1 MSYLSEMRKN
11 EAWVVSVDMGYGHQ
25 RAAYPFRDI
34 AFGRIITANTDACVS
49 PEEKGLWAKF
59 QAFYEGLS
67 RAQNIPVIGPWIW
80 RAYDRFQAICPHYP
94 FRDLSKPSI
103 GSSRL
108 YSLIRRGFGASV
120 VTCTR
125 EREDLPL
132 LSTFYAVALAAD
144 YAGRRDVFCVI
155 TDSDINRVWVA
166 NDPKRSR
173 VNYLAPTALSRRRL
187 LQYGV
192 ADERIFVTGFPLPEE
207 NVATARKDLLRR
219 LEVLDAKATFRAR
232 YRAAMGQPTS
242 ETIPKAETTGRA
254 LSITFA
260 VGGAGAQAK
269 TARDILESLARS
281 SLKEGLMRLNLVAG
295 VRQEVRDYF
304 MEIIRERGL
313 DAELGKSVRV
323 LFTATKDDYFPAF
336 NALMRET
343 DVLWTKP
350 SELCFYAGLGIPI
363 VMSPP
368 LGAHEERNQAALMKA
383 GAGYR
388 QEDPRAAAE
397 WLSDWTQNGL
407 LAIGAFNGY
416 LHVPNRGTENIKR
429 VLFASDRSNVQLEAV
444 PPALRDPRSNE
455 KVI

>member
-1 MSYLSEMRKN
+1 MRKN
-11 EAWVVSVDMGYGHQ
+11 EAWIVSADMGYGHQ

-34 AFGRIITANTDACVS
+34 AFERIIIANTDVCVS
-49 PEEKGLWAKF
+49 PKERNLWAKF
-59 QAFYEGLS
+59 QAFYEGIS
-67 RAQNIPVIGPWIW
+67 RAQKIPIIGPWIW

-94 FRDLSKPSI
+94 FSDLSKPSI
-103 GSSRL
+103 GSTL
-108 YSLIRRGFGASV
+108 LHNLIRRGFGAGV

-125 EREDLPL
+125 KREDLPF

-166 NDPKRSR
+166 DDPKKSQI
-173 VNYLAPTALSRRRL
+173 NYLAPTALSRVRL

-192 ADERIFVTGFPLPEE
+192 ADERIFVTGFPLPAE
-207 NVATARKDLLRR
+207 NVATAREDLARR
-219 LEVLDAKATFRAR
+219 LEILDAKGTFRTR
-232 YRAAMGQPTS
+232 YRAALGQLAPAAIS
-242 ETIPKAETTGRA
+242 KGERADRA

-260 VGGAGAQAK
+260 VGGAGAQAE
-269 TARDILESLARS
+269 TARDILESLAA
-281 SLKEGLMRLNLVAG
+281 SLKERRMRLNLVAG
-295 VRQEVRDYF
+295 VRQDVRDYF
-304 MEIIRERGL
+304 IKIIRDCGL
-313 DAELGKSVRV
+313 GAELGKSVRV
-323 LFTATKDDYFPAF
+323 LFTATKDEYFPTF

-368 LGAHEERNQAALMKA
+368 LGAHEERNQIALMRA
-383 GAGYR
+383 GAGYK
-388 QEDPRAAAE
+388 QEDPRAAVE

-416 LHVPNRGTENIKR
+416 LHVPNCGTENIKR
-429 VLFASDRSNVQLEAV
+429 VLFAPDRSSVELRGV
-444 PPALRDPRSNE
+444 PPTLREPHSAD
-455 KVI
+455 